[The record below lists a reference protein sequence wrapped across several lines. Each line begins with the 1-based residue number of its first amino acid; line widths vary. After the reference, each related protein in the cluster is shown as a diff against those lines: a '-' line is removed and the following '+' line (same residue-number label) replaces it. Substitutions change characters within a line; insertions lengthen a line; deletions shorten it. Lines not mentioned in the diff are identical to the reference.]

1 MSIFKLVK
9 SGPQDNLCPAG
20 DEYTYISSG
29 LGDLQT
35 LLHTW
40 CLEFNPVNFPKI
52 EISAKMIDYLTSNVN
67 TGSTYKSRD
76 GFNENRGSKITAD
89 ILKLQNFPYNVV
101 SASYGCNHDFYDTKC
116 AANCWETLNN
126 YHYGGTNDSISD
138 LFVQGINTTTTSTLD
153 SIWEKAQEKI
163 DNMLIFAGC
172 SFPTVSINITRTKLD
187 TTNADQVDDEKTKA
201 KQADGTN
208 ILKFLSDNNITQ
220 QRLAW
225 AIDTYQSWLDNI
237 SSNKLNLG
245 STIAIIDGASTT
257 LNGNI
262 PIVDNEDYKKLSI
275 GPYIFGLSGDAT
287 YPIGIIKLANGGQQ
301 LVASCAGGA
310 SVTTIINKISEYGT
324 VSPNAA
330 RSNIGSK
337 FDIKWH
343 VRLSSDEMILILELI
358 KAAGD
363 QAPIDICSKIIS
375 VQDPSDERIFILS
388 TGDLLAHKLAVSKGI
403 PSFCITSTKIL
414 ISIPMSMIET
424 NIAKPTLHN
433 FIYLVLQCNMMLSRL
448 KYFKDV
454 FGSESIL
461 FQKLLNFSPGGRI
474 MTLQFS
480 KKMVNFFKKIT
491 YNVEII
497 TKAIELFRGA
507 FITDNR
513 AILPECYFNLRNNL
527 NSIDFS
533 PNELYDFLFASKN
546 DTTVGYQ
553 YDRESKEFIKITYD
567 PDEYLNSSERKKVK
581 FCDNFEHKKNNPNG
595 DCLKDGV
602 LIKETPVEYVTKQC
616 VQMMNPALPIESID
630 RDVVQQIQYR
640 YDPKQKSLQLYHP
653 RMTEG
658 EIQKLYD
665 CTTHYM
671 TTPDVLKTDIDDMPE
686 VTPKNQSFK
695 DLFVDDGNLHE
706 GYLLAG
712 LVCEIT
718 YEKNANGQY
727 QLSEQTNLPIQ
738 KITPLN
744 NNVPLDVLEN
754 TIQSTLIDM
763 LWEIPYNAFIIE
775 GDTDIAKYNELS
787 HRAIYILKTIHIGLN
802 GLGVLNDDAELG
814 NYIIY
819 IFLGLKTCKYSEKD
833 DVRNVQGRQR
843 RGKFG
848 MVGLDN
854 ITGAQY
860 ISQFIDICCTYINL
874 DSLIAHIIIANSNEL
889 FFQLLQSRQDYA
901 VTSAVANYVAIFI
914 ELSTKYYDQVV
925 ELKKQIT
932 QNTLAE
938 LQRNKPNIV
947 AFQGEIA
954 AQIKIGGGKSHKTKK
969 YRKNKIRKN
978 KQKTKMHLFYNKN
991 KKTSKKNKRPARKTH
1006 YRCN

>member
-9 SGPQDNLCPAG
+9 GPQDNLCPAG

-35 LLHTW
+35 LLHMW
-40 CLEFNPVNFPKI
+40 CLEFNPVKFR
-52 EISAKMIDYLTSNVN
+52 EFQISDEMIDYLTKNVN
-67 TGSTYKSRD
+67 TGPTYKSRD
-76 GFNENRGSKITAD
+76 GFNKNRGDHITTD

-116 AANCWETLNN
+116 AANCWNTLNAH
-126 YHYGGTNDSISD
+126 HYEGINDSISV
-138 LFVQGINTTTTSTLD
+138 LFEQGINTTTTSTLD
-153 SIWEKAQEKI
+153 SIWEKAQENI
-163 DNMLIFAGC
+163 DNRLIFYGC

-187 TTNADQVDDEKTKA
+187 TTNADQVDDLKTKA

-208 ILKFLSDNNITQ
+208 ILQFLSDNNIRQ

-275 GPYIFGLSGDAT
+275 GPYIFGLSGNAT
-287 YPIGIIKLANGGQQ
+287 YPIDIKKLVNGEEQQ
-301 LVASCAGGA
+301 VAACAGGA

-337 FDIKWH
+337 FDIQWH
-343 VRLSSDEMILILELI
+343 VILSSDEMILILELI

-433 FIYLVLQCNMMLSRL
+433 FIYLVLQCDMMLSSL

-480 KKMVNFFKKIT
+480 KKMVNFFNKIT

-497 TKAIELFRGA
+497 NKAIDLFRGGFFSNNPA
-507 FITDNR
+507 GLAD
-513 AILPECYFNLRNNL
+513 CYFYLVNNL

-581 FCDNFEHKKNNPNG
+581 FCDNREHQKNNPGG

-616 VQMMNPALPIESID
+616 VQQGWPAVPIESID
-630 RDVVQQIQYR
+630 REVVQQIKYI
-640 YDPKQKSLQLYHP
+640 YDPKQKSLQYNHP
-653 RMTEG
+653 TMDVDKFNILSECIKEYIG
-658 EIQKLYD
+658 VKG
-665 CTTHYM
+665 
-671 TTPDVLKTDIDDMPE
+671 VLKTDIDDMPE
-686 VTPKNQSFK
+686 VTPKNQIFK

-718 YEKNANGQY
+718 YEKNANGQP

-738 KITPLN
+738 KITLLN
-744 NNVPLDVLEN
+744 TIVPLDVLEN

-763 LWEIPYNAFIIE
+763 LWEIPYNAFIIS
-775 GDTDIAKYNELS
+775 GDTDIARINELS
-787 HRAIYILKTIHIGLN
+787 HRVIYILKTIHIGLN
-802 GLGVLNDDAELG
+802 GLGVLNDDAELS

-833 DVRNVQGRQR
+833 DVINTEGRQR
-843 RGKFG
+843 RGKFV
-848 MVGLDN
+848 MVGFDN

-860 ISQFIDICCTYINL
+860 ISQFIDNCCTYINL
-874 DSLIAHIIIANSNEL
+874 NSLISHIINANSNES
-889 FFQLLQSRQDYA
+889 FFQLLQARQNFISQSALADYGLIYI
-901 VTSAVANYVAIFI
+901 T
-914 ELSTKYYDQVV
+914 LSTEYYRQVV
-925 ELKKQIT
+925 EVKKKIT
-932 QNTLAE
+932 TNTLAQ
-938 LQRNKPNIV
+938 LLKNKSNIE
-947 AFQGEIA
+947 AFQREIA
-954 AQIKIGGGKSHKTKK
+954 ASIKFVGGKSHKTKK

-978 KQKTKMHLFYNKN
+978 KQKTKMRLFYNKN

-1006 YRCN
+1006 RRRN